1 MTVKMKAVSVV
12 VPCYNV
18 SRYLGKCIEQL
29 LCQTIGQEAIE
40 IILVDDRSTDQGATW
55 NIITAYEEKF
65 QDVIIAVSLD
75 QNMRQ
80 GGARNIGVSYAS
92 GEYLMF
98 CDADDW
104 LFEEALERCYHIAQQ
119 YEADVVEFPGKSIR
133 NRQQPVEIEK
143 GARSRLIVIDTE
155 DERKKFLLCSS
166 GGLTYASQRKL
177 YRRSMIVENN
187 IAFAEHLIL
196 EEPSFTLPVRLYE
209 KRHYF
214 LDETLYIY
222 YISPESTLRG
232 TWEQARKKDNIMV
245 WMQIMDD
252 LTERGLLSRY
262 YQELEYM
269 FLEWGLGLSISMP
282 LRKGY
287 YLTEKELRLYVEKT
301 LERFPAIRDNKYL
314 KERNNAYIV
323 LLVKLLDLD
332 ITEQSACIINEIFRK
347 YI

>member
-1 MTVKMKAVSVV
+1 MKAVSVV

-18 SRYLGKCIEQL
+18 GRYLGKCIDQL
-29 LCQTIGQEAIE
+29 LGQTIGQEKIE
-40 IILVDDRSTDQGATW
+40 IILVDDGSTDHGATW
-55 NIITAYEEKF
+55 NVITGYEERF
-65 QDVIIAVSLD
+65 PDVIIAVSLN

-80 GGARNIGVSYAS
+80 GGARNIGASYAD

-104 LFEEALERCYHIAQQ
+104 MLEEALERCYHIAKQ
-119 YEADVVEFPGKSIR
+119 YDTDVVEFPGR
-133 NRQQPVEIEK
+133 RTWNRQQPVTVEK
-143 GARSRLIVIDTE
+143 GNRDQFIEIDTE
-155 DERKKFLLCSS
+155 DKRKQFLLCST

-177 YRRSMIVENN
+177 YRRSLITENH

-209 KRHYF
+209 KKHYF
-214 LDETLYIY
+214 LDETLYVY

-232 TWEQARKKDNIMV
+232 TWQQGRKRDNMEV
-245 WMQIMDD
+245 WLQIMDD
-252 LTERGLLSRY
+252 LAERGFLSQY

-287 YLTEKELRLYVEKT
+287 FLTKEELFFFTEKT
-301 LERFPAIRDNKYL
+301 LERFPGIRDNKYVCE
-314 KERNNAYIV
+314 KNNAYIV
-323 LLVKLLDLD
+323 LLLKLLDLD
-332 ITEQSACIINEIFRK
+332 ITEQSAYVINEIFKK